1 MAYIENTQQ
10 PAIPYL
16 PQEMWDKIMYFKEIA
31 EHNDLTKMLVEEI
44 KTEVSKDTEEDW
56 ENCKCF
62 KRRVHN
68 DERGLTIING
78 ETAPKPW
85 FELTQA
91 YNEFY
96 ANGEI
101 GTRYQYFDN
110 FYQGNNS
117 RAYEEHERMYGN
129 LLLGYEEG
137 QWTYCATG
145 NFIDII

>member
-10 PAIPYL
+10 PALPYL

-31 EHNDLTKMLVEEI
+31 EHNDLTKKLVEEI

-62 KRRVHN
+62 N
-68 DERGLTIING
+68 RGTCR
-78 ETAPKPW
+78 PKPW

-96 ANGEI
+96 EEGSE
-101 GTRYQYFDN
+101 YKN
-110 FYQGNNS
+110 FYEAKLS
-117 RAYEEHERMYGN
+117 RAYETYERMFGN
-129 LLLGYEEG
+129 VLLGYEDSEG
-137 QWTYCATG
+137 WTYCATG
-145 NFIDII
+145 NMIDII

>member
-10 PAIPYL
+10 PALPYL

-62 KRRVHN
+62 KR
-68 DERGLTIING
+68 ING
-78 ETAPKPW
+78 GTAPKPW

-101 GTRYQYFDN
+101 GTKWQYFDN
-110 FYQGNNS
+110 FYQANNS
-117 RAYEEHERMYGN
+117 RAYEDHERMFGN
-129 LLLGYEEG
+129 VLLGYEEDDG
-137 QWTYCATG
+137 DGWYYCAG
-145 NFIDII
+145 AQHRIDII